1 MNKDGLVRTDSGRR
15 LGEICEHQYPAAIYL
30 KRHSELSLLARYIH
44 KKTSATFD
52 KELKRK

>member
-1 MNKDGLVRTDSGRR
+1 MNKDGLARTDSGRR

-30 KRHSELSLLARYIH
+30 KRHSELSLLARYIR
-44 KKTSATFD
+44 KKTGATFD